1 MSPDNDE
8 TYHPKDAVAA
18 GIRGAGIAGAAGA
31 IIAGAQN
38 TLTKS
43 NVGALGVVSK
53 FGGTIALFTAVGSC
67 FEFVTAAS
75 ANLRERN
82 DYLNPTIGGFISGT
96 IVGLKVGTTPA
107 VLGYSAGAA
116 IIMGVFNFTGGRFTG
131 FEKDPELDEFE
142 RKQQMRKNRRRPIE
156 ETIAELGEGRG
167 IYAPGYEQR
176 RRLLLKEKYN
186 IDVSTRL

>member
-53 FGGTIALFTAVGSC
+53 FGGTIALFSKYSVLFGFFYKTDMLKAAVGSC

-96 IVGLKVGTTPA
+96 IVGLKG
-107 VLGYSAGAA
+107 
-116 IIMGVFNFTGGRFTG
+116 
-131 FEKDPELDEFE
+131 K
-142 RKQQMRKNRRRPIE
+142 
-156 ETIAELGEGRG
+156 
-167 IYAPGYEQR
+167 
-176 RRLLLKEKYN
+176 
-186 IDVSTRL
+186 